1 MLSRI
6 GLLGRLTLIL
16 MLALAVIIGA
26 AIAIA
31 HIERSTTR
39 QTFTGPYPRL
49 AQAAGII
56 GLMRDANPSLRS
68 GILRAVNGLHI
79 RASIVDSAPAE
90 APDLRRAPRIEA
102 TLRTFGGGEITGDLR
117 AYTDAS
123 APERRSIFRTEG
135 RPARVTW
142 QMPDGKV
149 LIIEDVEPF
158 RGLAL
163 RLLGLPPG
171 LWIGLLGILVAGLA
185 LYTTQREMR
194 PLRRLTAV
202 AEGFD
207 GGPVDPEASAIGSD
221 GAPDIRRL
229 ARAVQG
235 MQERVAGLLQ
245 ERSFLIGAISH
256 DIKTYLTR
264 LRLRAEGVPDESAR
278 ERMIGDVDAMADL
291 IDTSLA
297 FARGTAI
304 SQRRERVDLADLAA
318 IEVAER
324 DALGQPVS
332 LVGGD
337 AGGPDDAVVAGDAI
351 ALRRV
356 LANLVDNAV
365 KFGRER
371 VEVALE
377 VSTEACRVCVEDD
390 GPGVSEAQRAAIF
403 SPFYRVEGS
412 RNRRTGGSGLGL
424 AIARQIVEAHGGTL
438 AVTEGRLGGARFSF
452 SLPRAGRG

>member
-1 MLSRI
+1 MLGRI

-16 MLALAVIIGA
+16 MLALAVVIGA
-26 AIAIA
+26 AIAIG
-31 HIERSTTR
+31 HFERNASR
-39 QTFTGPYPRL
+39 RTFTGPYPRL

-56 GLMRDANPSLRS
+56 DLVREANPALRAS
-68 GILRAVNGLHI
+68 ILRAVNDPHM
-79 RASIVDSAPAE
+79 RAAIVETAPAE
-90 APDLRRAPRIEA
+90 TGDLRRAPRIET
-102 TLRTFGGGEITGDLR
+102 TLRNFAGGKIVGDLR
-117 AYTDAS
+117 AYTGAS
-123 APERRSIFRTEG
+123 VPERPSALSTEG
-135 RPARVTW
+135 RPARIVW
-142 QMPDGKV
+142 QMPDGHFLV
-149 LIIEDVEPF
+149 IEDVEPA
-158 RGLAL
+158 RGINL
-163 RLLGLPPG
+163 RLFGLPPG
-171 LWIGLLGILVAGLA
+171 LWIGLLGFLVAGLA

-194 PLRRLTAV
+194 PLRRLTAA

-207 GGPVDPEASAIGSD
+207 GGPVDREAAAIGSD

-264 LRLRAEGVPDESAR
+264 LRLRAESVPDEAAR

-304 SQRRERVDLADLAA
+304 SRRRERVDLADLAA

-324 DALGQPVS
+324 DALGQPVG
-332 LVGGD
+332 LAGGD
-337 AGGPDDAVVAGDAI
+337 GGGPDDAVVAGDAV

-356 LANLVDNAV
+356 LTNLVDNAV
-365 KFGRER
+365 KFGRQR

-377 VSTEACRVCVEDD
+377 VSAEACRVCVEDD
-390 GPGVSEAQRAAIF
+390 GPGVGEAQRAAIF

-412 RNRRTGGSGLGL
+412 RNRHTGGSGLGL

-438 AVTEGRLGGARFSF
+438 AVADGRLGGACFSF
-452 SLPRAGRG
+452 SLPRAARG